1 MCQENK
7 MIHKVLL
14 NRYSSTFEIKIETNN
29 KTFLDGQF
37 KVFNFFIRYNIIGK
51 KTLKLGE
58 YILRAIDFFC
68 GGGGMTNGL
77 IQAGIE
83 VIAGVDLDPEAKET
97 YEINNN
103 GAKFV
108 NADITKLP
116 LDYFEKEFSV
126 SRNDDEMVFVGCSPC
141 QFYSIIRSSKE
152 KSRKTKDLLLY
163 FEKFV
168 EYYRPGY
175 ILVENVPGIISNK
188 ESILENFLQ
197 KLDELGYGNKENGRC
212 VYDVVNMKNYGIPQN
227 RTRFSLIATR
237 LDKTVTLPVLENHIC
252 TVREAIGN
260 KDIFPS
266 ITAGYIDNDSV
277 RFHSA
282 KKLSELNIKR
292 LTKTPIDGG
301 TRLAY
306 KDDKELLQKCYEGHD
321 KSFTDVY
328 GRLYWDKPSPTITTK
343 FLSISNGRFG
353 HPEQNR
359 GLSIREGATLQTFPV
374 NYEFKTKSLIVAAR
388 LIGNAVPPKF
398 ARKIGEL
405 INE

>member
-1 MCQENK
+1 M
-7 MIHKVLL
+7 
-14 NRYSSTFEIKIETNN
+14 
-29 KTFLDGQF
+29 
-37 KVFNFFIRYNIIGK
+37 
-51 KTLKLGE
+51 
-58 YILRAIDFFC
+58 RAIDFFC

-83 VIAGVDLDPEAKET
+83 VIAGVDLDSEAKET
-97 YEINNN
+97 YETNNN

-108 NADITKLP
+108 NADITRLP

-197 KLDELGYGNKENGRC
+197 KLDELGYGSKENGRC

-227 RTRFSLIATR
+227 RRRFSLIATR
-237 LDKTVTLPVLENHIC
+237 LDRIVNLPEHEDHIM

-260 KDIFPS
+260 EELYPRIP
-266 ITAGYIDNDSV
+266 AGHHDNNLQ
-277 RFHSA
+277 RYHSTRS
-282 KKLSELNIKR
+282 L
-292 LTKTPIDGG
+292 TPINMERIQAVPHNGG
-301 TRLAY
+301 TRIAFR
-306 KDDKELLQKCYEGHD
+306 DNPNLQLNCYINRD
-321 KSFTDVY
+321 NSFRDVY
-328 GRLYWDKPSPTITTK
+328 GRLFWNKPSSTITTK
-343 FLSISNGRFG
+343 FLSFTNGRFG
-353 HPEQNR
+353 HPEQDR
-359 GLSIREGATLQTFPV
+359 CISVREGATLQSFPYDYQFLT
-374 NYEFKTKSLIVAAR
+374 NSIQTAAR
-388 LIGNAVPPKF
+388 LIGNAVPPEYG
-398 ARKIGEL
+398 RRLGEVL
-405 INE
+405 QAVNNG